1 MSDNPDTF
9 SPDTTGSDF
18 AVPSYDLTPEE
29 AAAVAGIDNFDPIA
43 DIPSPVE
50 FTGGDIRVPERLT
63 ASILPPD
70 MAAQVRAD
78 LAGIPE
84 HRRGEREHELVFE
97 ALRRNGIDLR
107 VKGTPDP
114 SLEPYFREALLIEKE
129 VRELNAEA
137 HRIYQQLAEVARWV
151 PIINEDGSHAI
162 DPETGHYRIRAVER
176 YQGDARAA
184 LEARLREVE
193 YRASLLNGPEGER
206 RIARA
211 MKETAQLRLAVK
223 QAAEDRAEAEALA
236 RKMVREER
244 IRERAEA
251 LAKRMRTEDR
261 P

>member
-1 MSDNPDTF
+1 MSDNPDNL

-29 AAAVAGIDNFDPIA
+29 AAAVAGIENFDPIA
-43 DIPSPVE
+43 DIPSPAK
-50 FTGGDIRVPERLT
+50 FTGGDFRVPERLT

-84 HRRGEREHELVFE
+84 HRREEREHELVFE

-114 SLEPYFREALLIEKE
+114 SLEPYFREVLLIEKE
-129 VRELNAEA
+129 WRELNAEA
-137 HRIYQQLAEVARWV
+137 HSIYQKLAEVSAWV
-151 PIINEDGSHAI
+151 PVFNEDGSQAI
-162 DPETGHYRIRAVER
+162 DPDTGQPKVRAVER
-176 YQGDARAA
+176 YQGDARTA

-193 YRASLLNGPEGER
+193 YRASLLDGIEGER

-211 MKETAQLRLAVK
+211 MKETAQLRLAHK

-244 IRERAEA
+244 IHERAIA

-261 P
+261 H